1 MSIEHKQRT
10 KILTDIHSVFDLRQ
24 SKIAML
30 GDVEKTKDYLVS
42 EEYNFR
48 QIDDFSSVIDMDKY
62 SKYYDIKELLTV

>member
-1 MSIEHKQRT
+1 
-10 KILTDIHSVFDLRQ
+10 
-24 SKIAML
+24 ML

-62 SKYYDIKELLTV
+62 SKYYDIKVTTNVYNSYLRTSSYKDENR